1 MKELIQSLFFLTGVL
16 FIKPAMA
23 QTFQGAE
30 TTKAHYKVL
39 YFLDNVVLKKIKGT
53 LTNIDN
59 VCQDVCLKGS
69 VEVEPVAFG
78 DYVAVFDKLNPYQFA
93 LATFV
98 QKINIAEIAGFVAAI
113 LIGLSL
119 GLIGG
124 GGSILTVPIFV
135 YLFRINAIIATTYSL
150 FVVGLTSSAGAISH
164 YRKGNVNFKIA
175 FLFGIPSLIAVFIM
189 RKWVRPALPNH
200 LLNIGAFEL
209 TKSVLLMLVFAV
221 LMLAASIS
229 MIRKKKEVL
238 VFELPLSYIKLT
250 IQSIVVGIITGFVG
264 VGGGFLIIP
273 SLVLFA
279 GLPMKKA
286 VGTSL
291 TVMTI
296 SSLLGVLGDVS
307 IHVPI
312 NYTFLM
318 LFSVFSIAGII
329 AGSYL
334 TKYITDT
341 KLKPAFGWFV
351 LLMGI
356 FVLITTLTK

>member
-1 MKELIQSLFFLTGVL
+1 MEITGY
-16 FIKPAMA
+16 AA
-23 QTFQGAE
+23 
-30 TTKAHYKVL
+30 
-39 YFLDNVVLKKIKGT
+39 
-53 LTNIDN
+53 
-59 VCQDVCLKGS
+59 S
-69 VEVEPVAFG
+69 V
-78 DYVAVFDKLNPYQFA
+78 
-93 LATFV
+93 
-98 QKINIAEIAGFVAAI
+98 

-124 GGSILTVPIFV
+124 GGSILTVPILV
-135 YLFRINAIIATTYSL
+135 YFFMIDPIIATTYSL
-150 FVVGLTSSAGAISH
+150 FVVGLTSSAGATSH
-164 YRKGNVNFKIA
+164 YRKGNVNLKIA
-175 FLFGIPSLIAVFIM
+175 LIFGIPSLIAVFIM
-189 RKWVRPALPNH
+189 RKWVMPAMPHH
-200 LLNIGAFEL
+200 LLNIGSFEL

-221 LMLAASIS
+221 LMLAASFS

-238 VFELPLSYIKLT
+238 ISDSPLSYTKLVL
-250 IQSIVVGIITGFVG
+250 QSIVVGIITGFVG

-291 TVMTI
+291 MVMTI

-307 IHVPI
+307 RHAPI
-312 NYTFLM
+312 NYIFLM
-318 LFSVFSIAGII
+318 LFSAFAIVGII

-351 LLMGI
+351 LLMGV